1 MRSSRLINDTLERRN
16 ISLRLWVLLLWCKWF
31 DCQSLT
37 HVWILNWTKEWHQVE
52 KQSFQRMHDH
62 DLSTTDP
69 HQSTHINI
77 VHIQTGNYQR
87 CGIIKEEKKTANH
100 VNEWV
105 CEVCVE
111 PIHAHTESN
120 QLMIH
125 KYKVYFLNL
134 WIWITSWF
142 YSFSFGYWLLLALG

>member
-87 CGIIKEEKKTANH
+87 CGIIKEEKKQQTMSM
-100 VNEWV
+100 NE
-105 CEVCVE
+105 CAKCVSSRYTRT
-111 PIHAHTESN
+111 PN
-120 QLMIH
+120 R
-125 KYKVYFLNL
+125 
-134 WIWITSWF
+134 TSWWF
-142 YSFSFGYWLLLALG
+142 INIKFTFWIYGFE